1 MFQPGTNIDYS
12 TDTCLWEQLILWG
25 DRKVLKALY
34 SRYANLLFNYG
45 MHITH
50 HPELVKDCI
59 HDLFLDLLK
68 NHKNLSATTS
78 VKFYLYK
85 ALRRKIV
92 YEGQKINRQLTALA
106 PQEEAAEVQISYELS
121 GITEKIDQSR
131 KEIILQVV
139 QSLPKRQREVVQ
151 LLFFENLGREEVA
164 EIMDID
170 TNSIY
175 ALTWKAIKTL
185 RKELAPQQIFT
196 FISCLLLSLY

>member
-1 MFQPGTNIDYS
+1 MFQSGTNIDYS
-12 TDTCLWEQLILWG
+12 TDTSLWEQLILSG
-25 DRKVLKALY
+25 NRNVLKTLY

-45 MHITH
+45 MHISH

-59 HDLFLDLLK
+59 QDLFLDLLK
-68 NHKNLSATTS
+68 NHKNLSKTTS

-92 YEGQKINRQLTALA
+92 YEGQKINRQLTVLSLH
-106 PQEEAAEVQISYELS
+106 EEATDVQISYELS
-121 GITEKIDQSR
+121 GITEKIDLLR
-131 KEIILQVV
+131 KEKILQSI
-139 QSLPKRQREVVQ
+139 QSLPKRQREVIQ
-151 LLFFENLGREEVA
+151 LLFFENLSREEVG

-185 RKELAPQQIFT
+185 RKELQPQQIFS
-196 FISCLLLSLY
+196 FITCLLFSL